1 MDSTIGELR
10 WKEVICVSDGT
21 RYGYVGDIVFDL
33 ESGQAKSIIVPGRA
47 RFLGLFGPRE
57 QRVFPWSSIR
67 RFGADIILVEG
78 IPTTASERRQ
88 KQPLRGTAER

>member
-1 MDSTIGELR
+1 MDTTIGELR

-33 ESGQAKSIIVPGRA
+33 ESGQARSLIVPGRA
-47 RFLGLFGPRE
+47 RFFGLFGPRE

-67 RFGADIILVEG
+67 RFGEDIILVEG
-78 IPTTASERRQ
+78 IPTVAVERKKR
-88 KQPLRGTAER
+88 RSVE